1 MQLNEILKELNSII
15 DSGRKVP
22 GFNGKMMID
31 SERLAE
37 IFRELSTSSDSG
49 LNEAQLIITQKESI
63 LEQAQL
69 EANRI
74 KDQAQNNAFEIQENA
89 NMARTEKLSDSDI
102 IREAE
107 ETAEKIVQKS
117 HEDAQNI
124 VQDAQ
129 KQAFNLISESES
141 RASDQRD
148 GANRYSREVLSSLE
162 ERLSDVLG
170 QVRRGLD
177 TLGSDQNMSVDGS
190 NGNQKIVS

>member
-31 SERLAE
+31 SEKLSE
-37 IFRELSTSSDSG
+37 IFRELSNSADAG

-69 EANRI
+69 ESNRI
-74 KDQAQNNAFEIQENA
+74 KELAENSALEIQESA
-89 NMARTEKLSDSDI
+89 NLTRNERLSDSDI
-102 IREAE
+102 IKEAE

-124 VQDAQ
+124 IQDAQ
-129 KQAFNLISESES
+129 RQAFNLISESES
-141 RASDQRD
+141 RSSDQRD
-148 GANRYSREVLSSLE
+148 GADRYSREVLSNLE

-177 TLGSDQNMSVDGS
+177 TLGSDQNMTGDRS
-190 NGNQKIVS
+190 NGNHTIVS